1 MSDEDLMAAVRGGDR
16 DAFGELFGRYQER
29 IWRFFRRRLADRS
42 AAEELTQETFLA
54 VLQGAA
60 RYEPRAPFRSYL
72 FGIAFNLLA
81 AARRRRSNSSLDG
94 VNAAEPIAG
103 SSDQVLV
110 LWSARPSPVLIPMTG
125 RFCCCASPRPAGLRG
140 DRRAVEPASRHG
152 AIAPVSRPARRSSS
166 VSTRQDRRRSPDEA
180 HPFVRP

>member
-29 IWRFFRRRLADRS
+29 IWRFFRRRLADRT

-60 RYEPRAPFRSYL
+60 RYAPRAPFRSYL

-94 VNAAEPIAG
+94 ANAAEPIAG

-110 LWSARPSPVLIPMTG
+110 LWVRQAIAGLDSNDREILLLREYDQLTYEEIAALLSLPVGTVRSRLFRARLALKQ
-125 RFCCCASPRPAGLRG
+125 RLDAPRPQ
-140 DRRAVEPASRHG
+140 E
-152 AIAPVSRPARRSSS
+152 IAR
-166 VSTRQDRRRSPDEA
+166 
-180 HPFVRP
+180 

>member
-29 IWRFFRRRLADRS
+29 IWRFFRRRLADRT

-81 AARRRRSNSSLDG
+81 AARRRTRSNSSLDG
-94 VNAAEPIAG
+94 ANAAEPMAG

-110 LWSARPSPVLIPMTG
+110 LWVRQAIAGLDSNDREILLLREYDQLTYEEIAALLSLPVGTVRSRLFRARLALKQ
-125 RFCCCASPRPAGLRG
+125 RLDAPRPQ
-140 DRRAVEPASRHG
+140 E
-152 AIAPVSRPARRSSS
+152 IAR
-166 VSTRQDRRRSPDEA
+166 
-180 HPFVRP
+180 

>member
-16 DAFGELFGRYQER
+16 DAFGELFDRYQER
-29 IWRFFRRRLADRS
+29 IWRFFRRRLADRT

-81 AARRRRSNSSLDG
+81 AARRTEAERFRARCRERGRADGRRVRSGTGVVGPPGHRRS
-94 VNAAEPIAG
+94 
-103 SSDQVLV
+103 
-110 LWSARPSPVLIPMTG
+110 
-125 RFCCCASPRPAGLRG
+125 
-140 DRRAVEPASRHG
+140 
-152 AIAPVSRPARRSSS
+152 
-166 VSTRQDRRRSPDEA
+166 
-180 HPFVRP
+180 

>member
-29 IWRFFRRRLADRS
+29 IWRFFRRRLADRT

-81 AARRRRSNSSLDG
+81 AARRRREQFLARCRERGRADG
-94 VNAAEPIAG
+94 R
-103 SSDQVLV
+103 LV
-110 LWSARPSPVLIPMTG
+110 RSGTRVVGPPG
-125 RFCCCASPRPAGLRG
+125 
-140 DRRAVEPASRHG
+140 H
-152 AIAPVSRPARRSSS
+152 RRS
-166 VSTRQDRRRSPDEA
+166 
-180 HPFVRP
+180 